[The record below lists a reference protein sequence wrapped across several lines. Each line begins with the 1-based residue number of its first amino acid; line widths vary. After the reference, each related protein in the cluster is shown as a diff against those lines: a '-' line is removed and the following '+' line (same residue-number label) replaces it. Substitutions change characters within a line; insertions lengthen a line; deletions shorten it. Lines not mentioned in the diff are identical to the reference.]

1 MTRLE
6 YFGRKDICNQLLEI
20 ADVYI
25 DSAMDEF
32 NMETYS
38 KGYFLVTL
46 AKSYLITRTKDKT
59 KRRRPRA

>member
-1 MTRLE
+1 MSRLE

-25 DSAMDEF
+25 DSAEDEF
-32 NMETYS
+32 HMDTYS

-46 AKSYLITRTKDKT
+46 AKSYLRVIKHPK
-59 KRRRPRA
+59 KRRKPRA

>member
-25 DSAMDEF
+25 DSCADEYHG
-32 NMETYS
+32 ETYA
-38 KGYFLVTL
+38 KGVFLVTL
-46 AKSYLITRTKDKT
+46 AKSYLITRTKDK
-59 KRRRPRA
+59 KRRKPRA